1 VFTVFD
7 TVASQGRKDLL
18 IVSTRSQSISY
29 SRMLL
34 AECRILTRATADAMN
49 TDIISD
55 VLCAVRL
62 KGAIFFEVEATPPWV
77 SEAPH
82 ARLIAAQAI
91 PGAQHVI
98 EYHIV
103 TAGSCW
109 GTTVD
114 AANDPVRLGPG
125 SVIVF
130 PHGDPHVLSSKPGMR
145 GPPAIDAFEGRDDET
160 PPYRVILQ
168 DDPEPD
174 VSQPGQVRMICGFL
188 GCDLLPFNPLI
199 QALPACV
206 HLPDAYA
213 AEDGWLKSLID
224 AIIRESAERRPGGT
238 TILGKLSELVFVEV
252 VRRYVELQ
260 TAETGGWFTALA
272 DPCTGAAIR
281 LIHADPRRAWTLADL
296 AREVG
301 VSRTILIERFNAQL
315 GFPPMTYLS
324 NWRMQIAAGLLTN
337 GSQPL
342 ARIADEVGYH
352 SEAAFSRAFK
362 RFTGVPPS
370 EWRNQETTPL
380 AQTN

>member
-1 VFTVFD
+1 MLD
-7 TVASQGRKDLL
+7 AGCLNLAHAAVA
-18 IVSTRSQSISY
+18 
-29 SRMLL
+29 
-34 AECRILTRATADAMN
+34 AMN

-62 KGAIFFEVEATPPWV
+62 KGAIFFEVEATAPWV

-103 TAGSCW
+103 TAGCCW
-109 GTTVD
+109 GSTVD

-130 PHGDPHVLSSKPGMR
+130 PHGDAHVLSSEPGLR
-145 GPPAIDAFEGRDDET
+145 APPAIDAFEGREGES
-160 PPYRVILQ
+160 PPYRVVLQ
-168 DDPEPD
+168 GKH
-174 VSQPGQVRMICGFL
+174 SGQVKMICGFL

-199 QALPACV
+199 QALPGCV
-206 HLPDAYA
+206 HLPDAYT
-213 AEDGWLKSLID
+213 AEDGWLKSLIE
-224 AIIRESAERRPGGT
+224 AIVRESAERRPGGT
-238 TILGKLSELVFVEV
+238 TILGKLSELVFIEV
-252 VRRYVELQ
+252 VRRYVEFQ
-260 TAETGGWFTALA
+260 AAETGGWFAALA
-272 DPCTGAAIR
+272 DPCTGGAIR
-281 LIHADPRRAWTLADL
+281 LIHANPRRPWTLADL

-301 VSRTILIERFNAQL
+301 VSRTILIEHFNTYL
-315 GFPPMTYLS
+315 GFPPMTYLC
-324 NWRMQIAAGLLTN
+324 NWRMQIAAGMLTN

-342 ARIADEVGYH
+342 VRIAEEVGYQ

-370 EWRNQETTPL
+370 EWRNQDVARRAGT
-380 AQTN
+380 A

>member
-1 VFTVFD
+1 
-7 TVASQGRKDLL
+7 
-18 IVSTRSQSISY
+18 
-29 SRMLL
+29 MLKV
-34 AECRILTRATADAMN
+34 ECRKPTYATVDAMN
-49 TDIISD
+49 ADIISD

-62 KGAIFFEVEATPPWV
+62 KGAIFFEVEATAPWV

-82 ARLIAAQAI
+82 ARLIAAQAV

-114 AANDPVRLGPG
+114 TANDPERLGPG

-130 PHGDPHVLSSKPGMR
+130 PHGDPHVLSSEPGMR
-145 GPPAIDAFEGRDDET
+145 APPAIDAFKGRDNQT
-160 PPYRVILQ
+160 PPYRVVLKG
-168 DDPEPD
+168 DPD
-174 VSQPGQVRMICGFL
+174 LKVDQPGQVRMICGFL

-213 AEDGWLKSLID
+213 AQDGWLKSLIE
-224 AIIRESAERRPGGT
+224 AIIRESAERRPGGM

-260 TAETGGWFTALA
+260 TAQSGGWFAALA

-281 LIHADPRRAWTLADL
+281 LMHADPRKAWNLANL

-301 VSRTILIERFNAQL
+301 VSRTILIEHFNAQL

-324 NWRMQIAAGLLTN
+324 NWRMQIAAGLLTG
-337 GSQPL
+337 GSQPM
-342 ARIADEVGYH
+342 ARIADEVGYL

-362 RFTGVPPS
+362 RFTGMPPS
-370 EWRNQETTPL
+370 QWRNQGATRQ
-380 AQTN
+380 ANAI

>member
-1 VFTVFD
+1 MLDIACRNLTDNTV
-7 TVASQGRKDLL
+7 
-18 IVSTRSQSISY
+18 
-29 SRMLL
+29 
-34 AECRILTRATADAMN
+34 DAIN
-49 TDIISD
+49 TDIISN

-82 ARLIAAQAI
+82 ARLIAAQAM

-145 GPPAIDAFEGRDDET
+145 ATPAIDAFEGRDDET
-160 PPYRVILQ
+160 PPYRVVLKGDADLQ
-168 DDPEPD
+168 
-174 VSQPGQVRMICGFL
+174 VNRPGQVRMICGFL

-199 QALPACV
+199 QSLPACV

-213 AEDGWLKSLID
+213 AEDGWLKSLIE

-238 TILGKLSELVFVEV
+238 TILDRLSELVFVEV

-260 TAETGGWFTALA
+260 TAQTGGWFAALA

-281 LIHADPRRAWTLADL
+281 LMHADPSRAWNLADL

-301 VSRTILIERFNAQL
+301 VSRTILIERFNAHL

-342 ARIADEVGYH
+342 ARIADDVGYR

-362 RFTGVPPS
+362 RFTGIPPS
-370 EWRNQETTPL
+370 EWRNQDATRRAHTI
-380 AQTN
+380 